1 MRGEHGLLAHWGQYG
16 DGSSPHA
23 RGTPDDCIAD
33 GYCERFIPACAGNT
47 EPSSFR
53 ICAATVHPR
62 MRGEH
67 DAGRDDPIGAVR
79 FIPACA
85 GNTYESQSAA
95 RQKPVHPRMRGEH
108 AALPHQIFLIFGS
121 SPHARGTPCAAPWAG
136 PPTRFIPACAGNT
149 PAHCAG
155 CARPPVHP
163 RMRGEHFSY
172 PSRIECGHG
181 SSPHARGTL
190 YHEAA
195 ALAGER
201 FIPACAG
208 NTKKLSSRRE
218 RRAVHPRMRGEHAFG
233 SLAALEQVGS
243 SPHARGTRS
252 RMPPRLAPPRFI
264 PACAGNT
271 SCMPASASASPV
283 HPRMRGEHQRMSPGQ
298 GRVAG
303 SSPHARGTQAMII
316 SFRHKGRF
324 IPACAGNTA
333 PPRGRCTREPVHPRM
348 RGEHTCNACRLCCP
362 RGSSPHARGT
372 RFAHAANGSPCR
384 FIPACAGNTFI
395 FEKLFVRH
403 TVHPRM
409 RGEHAGPCWT
419 ASGRCGSSPHARGT
433 PSRWIA
439 SAASARFIPA
449 CAGNTRC
456 CPRVEPPTPVHP
468 RMRGEHGSRLA
479 QRPRSGGSSPHA
491 RGTLSWRKTLAL
503 SITVHPRMRGEH
515 AALPHQIF
523 LIFGSSPHARG
534 TRG

>member
-1 MRGEHGLLAHWGQYG
+1 MRGEHTSTLRRLRTAA
-16 DGSSPHA
+16 GSSPHA
-23 RGTPDDCIAD
+23 RGTLQLSQPHRMWS
-33 GYCERFIPACAGNT
+33 RFIPACAGNT
-47 EPSSFR
+47 
-53 ICAATVHPR
+53 VPR
-62 MRGEH
+62 GGR
-67 DAGRDDPIGAVR
+67 AG
-79 FIPACA
+79 
-85 GNTYESQSAA
+85 
-95 RQKPVHPRMRGEH
+95 
-108 AALPHQIFLIFGS
+108 
-121 SPHARGTPCAAPWAG
+121 
-136 PPTRFIPACAGNT
+136 
-149 PAHCAG
+149 
-155 CARPPVHP
+155 
-163 RMRGEHFSY
+163 
-172 PSRIECGHG
+172 
-181 SSPHARGTL
+181 
-190 YHEAA
+190 
-195 ALAGER
+195 
-201 FIPACAG
+201 
-208 NTKKLSSRRE
+208 
-218 RRAVHPRMRGEHAFG
+218 RRAVHPRMRGEHEKAVIEARKA
-233 SLAALEQVGS
+233 SGS
-243 SPHARGTRS
+243 SPHARGTRFRLIGGS
-252 RMPPRLAPPRFI
+252 RTGRFIPACAGNTIAYAATSRPSPVHPRMRGEHVMHARVCERVAGSSPHARGTHLVFFLFSSKGRFI

-271 SCMPASASASPV
+271 SRSRSCLRLCTVHPRMRGEHVLAQVRSGARYGSSPHARGTQRLRQRQRIRSRFIPACAGNTMLAVMIRSAPYGSSPHARGTPGHYLDSVLTRRFIPACAGNTLSDRARFMPSSV